1 MYCIKCQ
8 CVPVSIDLQRHR
20 YEISSC
26 HCVTGVTGKWEG
38 KIYVMVAGCHRK
50 EIWEMLAYMEGL
62 CICVCNPSR
71 FVIGFA
77 YLLSEDVVRHVAGR

>member
-1 MYCIKCQ
+1 
-8 CVPVSIDLQRHR
+8 
-20 YEISSC
+20 
-26 HCVTGVTGKWEG
+26 
-38 KIYVMVAGCHRK
+38 MVAGCHRK